1 MYGDI
6 AEVYE
11 YEKNISSNR
20 GNKRLSA
27 IQRKRQRE
35 RLASSTYTRSDYSIK
50 RAKRNFFRL
59 CHHNNLLADSI
70 TFITLTYA
78 HDPVY
83 SSCGRDIALFF
94 KKIKLKYESFGHKQ
108 ISYIAVPEL
117 TKKGRYHFHLL
128 VYNLPPRAIGD
139 PISVRRYNRRKR
151 KWFVEHTSTERFTRN
166 LQRKWGKGFLDL
178 RIATYTSAGIAGY
191 MAKYMGKALGDRKYG
206 ITRAYNNSRNIAK
219 VESIGGNSL
228 DRHTLTMIYNVGGI
242 AKDLTQFEVP
252 FLGICEY
259 ARYQL

>member
-59 CHHNNLLADSI
+59 CHHNNLLADTIS
-70 TFITLTYA
+70 FVTLTYA
-78 HDPVY
+78 DDPVY

-94 KKIKLKYESFGHKQ
+94 KKLRSRYESIGHKQ

-128 VYNLPPRAIGD
+128 IYNLPPDITTGEITIADSESRA
-139 PISVRRYNRRKR
+139 
-151 KWFVEHTSTERFTRN
+151 TRN
-166 LQRKWGKGFLDL
+166 IQRLWGKGYVTADL
-178 RIATYTSAGIAGY
+178 ASYTSTGIAGY
-191 MAKYMGKALGDRKYG
+191 MAKYMGKALGDAKFGVRRG
-206 ITRAYNNSRNIAK
+206 YNSSRNIAK

-252 FLGICEY
+252 FLGTCEY